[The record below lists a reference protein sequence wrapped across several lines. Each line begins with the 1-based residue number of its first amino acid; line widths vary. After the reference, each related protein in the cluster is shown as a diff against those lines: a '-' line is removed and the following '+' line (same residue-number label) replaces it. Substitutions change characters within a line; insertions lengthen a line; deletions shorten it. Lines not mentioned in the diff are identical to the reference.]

1 MEGKMI
7 WVTSDLHFNHQKLI
21 DNGVRP
27 ENYEAKLIKQWNGT
41 VRDGDIV
48 IILGDI
54 SWKDGYKKLEQLK
67 GKKILVRGNHDYKSC
82 ETYMNDFA
90 FACDS
95 FTMDYKGTNILF
107 THQPVIHVN
116 ADLNI
121 HGHLHGRTNY
131 EKKKHYLIS
140 LENMG
145 YGVFSL
151 PAIVKDWKRKNG
163 LK

>member
-1 MEGKMI
+1 MI

-21 DNGVRP
+21 DNGIRP
-27 ENYEAKLIKQWNGT
+27 PNYEAKIFKQWNGN
-41 VRDGDIV
+41 VKDDDIV

-54 SWKDGYKKLEQLK
+54 SWNCDLSKLDKLK
-67 GKKILVRGNHDYKSC
+67 GRKILVRGNHDKKSC
-82 ETYMNDFA
+82 ESYMQYFDFA
-90 FACDS
+90 CERFKL
-95 FTMDYKGTNILF
+95 DYRGVDIVF
-107 THQPVIHVN
+107 THEPLLRVG

-121 HGHLHGRTNY
+121 HGHLHNRPNY

-151 PAIVKDWKRKNG
+151 PAIIKDWKNING
-163 LK
+163 I